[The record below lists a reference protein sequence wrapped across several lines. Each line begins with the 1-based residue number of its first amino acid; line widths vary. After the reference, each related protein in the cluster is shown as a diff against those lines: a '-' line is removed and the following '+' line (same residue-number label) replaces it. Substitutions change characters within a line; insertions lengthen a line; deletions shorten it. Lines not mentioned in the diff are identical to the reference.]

1 MYQQIILIGN
11 VGQEPELRHTANGT
25 PVCNFRL
32 AVHRRWTTQSGEK
45 NEKTTWFRVTAW
57 QKQAETVSQ
66 YLTKGRQVMVIGEVE
81 EASTYTSKTGDL
93 ATTIEVT
100 ARLIKFLSG
109 DGHGEHSELGDE
121 ENISGFPGQ
130 EIAPSRRRLA
140 TADIPF

>member
-11 VGQEPELRHTANGT
+11 VGNDPELRHTANGT

-66 YLTKGRQVMVIGEVE
+66 YLSKGRQVMVIGEVE
-81 EASTYTSKTGDL
+81 EASSYTSKTGDP

-109 DGHGEHSELGDE
+109 DGHGDQSDLSDE
-121 ENISGFPGQ
+121 ENISGFQVQ
-130 EIAPSRRRLA
+130 ELAPSRRRMA